1 MKANKFVSTVI
12 LWPLSKVYGAV
23 IAMRNRLFD
32 WGLLKQRE
40 FDVPVIVVGNIAVG
54 GTGKTPH
61 TEYIVDLLRYNYRIG
76 VLSRGYKRSTK
87 GFVLATRR
95 STPSDIGDEPYQ
107 IYQKYSKDVVVAVC
121 ENRCDGIEKL
131 LEIDSG
137 INLILLDDAFQH
149 RYVKARASIVLTEF
163 KRPVYND
170 DLLPLGRLRES
181 PRALNRAD
189 IVVVTKC
196 PDTAKPMDLRIINKN
211 LNLFPFQQLFFSRY
225 NYGNLVSVFPD
236 DVTYIPYLEW
246 LTEADS
252 ILVVTG
258 VANPRPFIRHLKHY
272 NCRVRVKHFPD
283 HHNFTRKDLQLIEEK
298 FESMPGERKY
308 IVTTEK
314 DAVRIANNPYFPHHL
329 KALTFYLPIKV
340 EFLPQAG
347 ISFDDELRQ
356 LIAQGNRS
364 R

>member
-1 MKANKFVSTVI
+1 MKANKFVSAVV
-12 LWPLSKVYGAV
+12 LWPLSRIYGAV
-23 IAMRNRLFD
+23 VAVRNRLFD
-32 WGLLKQRE
+32 WNILKQHE

-61 TEYIVDLLRYNYRIG
+61 TEYIIDLLRYNYRIG
-76 VLSRGYKRSTK
+76 VLSRGYKRATK
-87 GFVLATRR
+87 GFVLATKR

-107 IYQKYSKDVVVAVC
+107 IYQKYAKDVVVAVC
-121 ENRCDGIEKL
+121 EDRCEGIDKL
-131 LEIDSG
+131 LEIDSN
-137 INLILLDDAFQH
+137 IDLILLDDAFQH
-149 RYVKARASIVLTEF
+149 RYVKPRASVVLTEF

-170 DLLPLGRLRES
+170 DLLPLGHLRES

-196 PDTAKPMDLRIINKN
+196 PDSAKPMDLRIINKN
-211 LNLFPFQQLFFSRY
+211 LNLFPYQKLFFSRY

-246 LTEADS
+246 LTDVDS

-258 VANPRPFIRHLKHY
+258 VANPRPFIRYLKRF
-272 NCRVRVKHFPD
+272 NFRVKVKHFPD
-283 HHNFTRKDLQLIEEK
+283 HHNFTRKDLQAIEEK
-298 FESMPGERKY
+298 FEAMPGERKY

-329 KALTFYLPIKV
+329 KSLTFYLPIRV
-340 EFLPQAG
+340 DFLPQSG
-347 ISFDDELRQ
+347 TSFDDELRQ
-356 LIAQGNRS
+356 LISQGNNNR
-364 R
+364 

>member
-137 INLILLDDAFQH
+137 INLI
-149 RYVKARASIVLTEF
+149 
-163 KRPVYND
+163 
-170 DLLPLGRLRES
+170 LGRLRES